1 MEFQG
6 YERPN
11 GLVGVRNTVLVIAI
25 CDCGE
30 PAAQQM
36 VRGIDG
42 AVAVTQYHG
51 CIALEVVPTLIGV
64 AANPNIYGTVLVA
77 MGCEG
82 QRAEPMAEQM
92 AASGKPVEVVDIQAT
107 GSTRGAIAKG
117 REIVQRMVSDAAN
130 QQRKPFDISK
140 LAVAVKCG
148 GSDTTSGI
156 AANPAIGVMSDM
168 MVDAGARV
176 VMIEPIE
183 AIGAEEELAAR
194 AINDKVREDVLR
206 WVGDEEKRWT
216 VPGAAVDFM
225 CGGNVKGG
233 LTTLEEKS
241 LGAVHK
247 SGHRPISGVLQATTT
262 RVDRLPEK
270 GGFYLMGGIHIEL
283 QAMTYQAAAG
293 ANVIVFATG
302 QGGSFG
308 HAICPLVKVTGHP
321 DTWAKMGDDMDV
333 NASTIM
339 EGTESI
345 ESVGERIFDEVLAV
359 ASGKVTKGEE
369 LGFYNFNVWRHDPRL
384 EVLLG
389 MEGGNSK

>member
-11 GLVGVRNTVLVIAI
+11 GLVGVRNTVLVITI

-42 AVAVTQYHG
+42 AIAVTQYHG

-82 QRAEPMAEQM
+82 LRPEPMAEQM
-92 AASGKPVEVVDIQAT
+92 AVSGKPVEIVDIQAT

-117 REIVQRMVSDAAN
+117 REIVQRMVSEAAK

-156 AANPAIGVMSDM
+156 AANPAIGIMSDM

-262 RVDRLPEK
+262 RVDRLPDK

-293 ANVIVFATG
+293 AQVIVFATG
-302 QGGSFG
+302 RGGSFG
-308 HAICPLVKVTGHP
+308 HAISPIVKVTGHP
-321 DTWAKMGDDMDV
+321 ETWARMGDDMDV

-345 ESVGERIFDEVLAV
+345 ESVGERIFYEVLAV

-389 MEGGNSK
+389 MEGGTT

>member
-1 MEFQG
+1 MEFKG

-11 GLVGVRNTVLVIAI
+11 GQVGVRNTVLVIAV

-36 VRGIDG
+36 VKGIEG

-51 CIALEVVPTLIGV
+51 CIAIEVVPVLVG
-64 AANPNIYGTVLVA
+64 AAINPNVYGTVLVA

-82 QRAEPMAEQM
+82 LRAELIAEQI
-92 AASGKPVEVVDIQAT
+92 AVSGKPIEIVNIQAIGT
-107 GSTRGAIAKG
+107 TRSAIAKG
-117 REIVQRMVSDAAN
+117 REIVQRMVSEAEK

-140 LAVAVKCG
+140 LAMAVKCG
-148 GSDTTSGI
+148 GSDATSGI

-194 AINDKVREDVLR
+194 AINDQVRKDVLA

-247 SGHRPISGVLQATTT
+247 SGHRPISGVLQVTTT
-262 RVDRLPEK
+262 RLDHLPDK

-293 ANVIVFATG
+293 ANIIVFATG

-308 HAICPLVKVTGHP
+308 HAICPLVKVTGNP
-321 DTWAKMGDDMDV
+321 DTWAKMGEDMDV

-345 ESVGERIFDEVLAV
+345 ESVGSRIFDEVLAV
-359 ASGKVTKGEE
+359 ASGKITKGEA

-389 MEGGNSK
+389 LEGGEKQ

>member
-1 MEFQG
+1 MEFKG

-11 GLVGVRNTVLVIAI
+11 GQVGVRNTVLVIAV

-36 VRGIDG
+36 VKGIEG

-51 CIALEVVPTLIGV
+51 CIAIEVVPVLVG
-64 AANPNIYGTVLVA
+64 AAINPNVYGTVLVA

-82 QRAEPMAEQM
+82 LRAELIAEQI
-92 AASGKPVEVVDIQAT
+92 AVSGKPIEIVNIQAIGT
-107 GSTRGAIAKG
+107 TRSAIAKG
-117 REIVQRMVSDAAN
+117 REIVQRMVSEAEK

-140 LAVAVKCG
+140 LAMAVKCG
-148 GSDTTSGI
+148 GSDATSGI

-194 AINDKVREDVLR
+194 AINDQVRKDVLA

-247 SGHRPISGVLQATTT
+247 SGHRPISGVLQVTTT
-262 RVDRLPEK
+262 RLDHLPDK

-293 ANVIVFATG
+293 ANIIVFATG

-308 HAICPLVKVTGHP
+308 HAICPLVKVTGNP
-321 DTWAKMGDDMDV
+321 DTWAKMGEDMDV

-345 ESVGERIFDEVLAV
+345 ESVGSRIFDEVLAV

-389 MEGGNSK
+389 LEGGEKQ

>member
-1 MEFQG
+1 MEFKG
-6 YERPN
+6 YERSN
-11 GLVGVRNTVLVIAI
+11 GQVGVRNTVLVIAV

-36 VRGIDG
+36 VKGIEG

-51 CIALEVVPTLIGV
+51 CIAIEVVPVLVG
-64 AANPNIYGTVLVA
+64 AAINPNIYGTVLVA

-82 QRAEPMAEQM
+82 LRAELIAEQI
-92 AASGKPVEVVDIQAT
+92 AVSGKPIEIVNIQAIGT
-107 GSTRGAIAKG
+107 TRSAIAKG
-117 REIVQRMVSDAAN
+117 REIVQRMVSEAEK

-140 LAVAVKCG
+140 LAMAVKCG
-148 GSDTTSGI
+148 GSDATSGI

-183 AIGAEEELAAR
+183 AVGAEEELAAR
-194 AINDKVREDVLR
+194 AINDQVRKDVLA

-247 SGHRPISGVLQATTT
+247 SGHRPISGVLQVTTT
-262 RVDRLPEK
+262 RLDHLPDK

-293 ANVIVFATG
+293 ANIIVFATG

-308 HAICPLVKVTGHP
+308 HAICPLVKVTGNP
-321 DTWAKMGDDMDV
+321 DTWAKMGEDMDV

-345 ESVGERIFDEVLAV
+345 ESVGSRIFDEVLAV

-389 MEGGNSK
+389 LEGGEKQ